1 MNFEYTKT
9 KPTKLRDVG
18 LDEKWLQEK
27 INEDTS
33 ILGLGDLIVIQKERK
48 QPTGGRIDFLMY
60 EPEEETRFE
69 IEVMLGTLDESHI
82 IRTIEYWD
90 IERRRYPNVEHVA
103 VIVAEDITNRFF
115 NVISLLNKAVPII
128 AIQLNAHLLENK
140 LILNFTKVLDLVQE
154 DDPIDGEDNEITDR
168 KYWETRSNI
177 KSINVMD
184 LIVSLFTSK
193 QSKVK
198 ITYNKGHIAFGTTGN
213 NFAWFH
219 PRKGIRCHCD
229 IRLNPE
235 EREKIKDELAEK
247 GLDSGLRGKRNISLM
262 ITEEEFHKNKEIVF
276 MAFKKGEEYSN
287 K

>member
-9 KPTKLRDVG
+9 KAVKLREAG
-18 LDEKWLQEK
+18 LDEKWLQDK
-27 INEDTS
+27 IFEDTS

-60 EPEEETRFE
+60 EPEEQTRYE

-90 IERRRYPNVEHVA
+90 IERRRYPNVEHIA

-128 AIQLNAHLLENK
+128 AIQLNALVLDNK
-140 LILNFTKVLDLVQE
+140 LILNFTNVLNLVQE
-154 DDPIDGEDNEITDR
+154 ADPVDEESSEITDR
-168 KYWETRSNI
+168 KYWESRANI
-177 KSINVMD
+177 KSIHVID
-184 LIVSLFTSK
+184 LIVNMFSAE
-193 QSKVK
+193 QSKTK
-198 ITYNKGHIAFGTTGN
+198 ITYNKGHIAFGTSGT

-219 PRKGIRCHCD
+219 PRKGNRCHCE

-235 EREKIKDELAEK
+235 EREIIKNDLEEK
-247 GLDSGLRGKRNISLM
+247 GLECGLRGTRKISLM
-262 ITEEEFHKNKEIVF
+262 ITEEEFNTNKDAIY

-287 K
+287 R